1 MLKVNN
7 LSKIWKDFKLKNVS
21 FEIDREYCVIL
32 GPSGAGKSVL
42 IKCIAGILKPDSGRI
57 ILNGEDITNL
67 PPEKRNVGYVP
78 QNYALFPNKNV
89 YKNIAYGLIIKKSIN

>member
-1 MLKVNN
+1 MLKVEN
-7 LSKIWKDFKLKNVS
+7 LSKSWKDFKLKNVS

-42 IKCIAGILKPDSGRI
+42 IKCIAGILKPDSGKI
-57 ILNGEDITNL
+57 ILNGDNITNL

-78 QNYALFPNKNV
+78 QNYALFPHMNV
-89 YKNIAYGLIIKKSIN
+89 KDNI